1 MTTEIKQ
8 ETNKTP
14 IEIEDKTHRLEEMSD
29 AMKQSIQNAQKVRE
43 EQLALIKL
51 VETSEQHEQFA
62 DFCKTLKAQ
71 CDDLDGQIATL
82 LLRVATLDEV
92 TSACRENEANAKLCS
107 MLMKALGV
115 FEK

>member
-14 IEIEDKTHRLEEMSD
+14 IEIEDKTHHLEEMSD

-43 EQLALIKL
+43 EQIALIKL
-51 VETSEQHEQFA
+51 IESSEQHEQFA
-62 DFCKTLKAQ
+62 DFCKTLNTQ
-71 CDDLDGQIATL
+71 CDDLNKQIAAL
-82 LLRVATLDEV
+82 LLRVSILDEV

-107 MLMKALGV
+107 MLMKSLGV

>member
-43 EQLALIKL
+43 EQRALIKL
-51 VETSEQHEQFA
+51 IETSEQREQFA
-62 DFCKTLKAQ
+62 DFCKTLNAQ
-71 CDDLDGQIATL
+71 CDDLNEQINTL
-82 LLRVATLDEV
+82 LLRVVTLDEV